1 MNQDS
6 TIISLLH
13 QRDEQALQMI
23 RDQYGTLCSQIAYR
37 MTGSREDAEECIS
50 DMLLGVWDSI
60 PPQKPQNLRAYLTAL
75 TGRIAIKKYEHSHR
89 LKRGGT
95 QFTTVLDELSE
106 ILPAD
111 TQVEREIEQREL
123 TAALTAWL
131 RTLSPDNRRIF
142 MQRYYMSESVQ
153 KIAEENQMGVS
164 AVKMTLLR
172 LRKRLKEHLRKE
184 ELL

>member
-13 QRDEQALQMI
+13 QRDESAFQMI
-23 RDQYGTLCSQIAYR
+23 REQYGALCSQIAYR

-60 PPQKPQNLRAYLTAL
+60 PPQRPENLRAYLTAL

-95 QFTTVLDELSE
+95 QFTAALDELSE